1 MKRWTR
7 IQGSRKSAHGFVLLL
22 IILAILTIGGVSLL
36 VILGA
41 RAASSDR
48 QTQQAIEDNK
58 TLMAA
63 KAALLGYVVQT
74 TDGGSGYRL
83 GNLPTP
89 DILNKL
95 PTAAKGTVI
104 EYDGYSDGDGANQC
118 LSNIANGLPG
128 VSPGLSSLK
137 PTQRCLGKFPW
148 RTLNLDVGN
157 PSANDPLGQVP
168 WLAISANLNTRDRCL
183 DKLNSDVL
191 NWVPTSGGICPVVAV
206 NQIPYPWMTVVDQFG
221 SVLSNR
227 VAAVLIMPGSPIQ
240 TGNRNQ
246 SRTQTNPG
254 FVSDYLDAISI
265 PLGCSTTCT
274 ATFDNAAL
282 TNTFIQ
288 IPSGVRYPSSAED
301 AALRGQSLKFNDVL
315 IYITI
320 DELMPYIER
329 RVLSEMSAAVKD
341 SKSKTTTYPW
351 AASFPTTAP
360 SDYSAFASAPVTA
373 FGLFPFFNSS
383 ITVPYQSDFDWQ
395 INAVPALAKN
405 CVPVQ
410 TGPTRYLDIN
420 ENLRAD
426 YYSASTNRGSAS
438 GPTSTC
444 QWDGIP
450 TTGNASL
457 DCRYTYSSTSPNN
470 KLFTLYA
477 DSTCTAIAVSGSPK
491 MYDVARTVSVN
502 AQPIKCNVTN
512 VNPALNLVPSYQAA
526 DATHPQRM
534 TWSCPYVVAGSIFDV
549 SANDS
554 ITVPIPPFSQTG
566 SFLVSGINKDIT
578 LSNLRYQP
586 LMPTWFYN
594 NDWYLSAFYAVS
606 PSKAPS
612 AITPCGSISQLT
624 SGNSPADAVVILAG
638 SRLPVSAPTQTRPSA
653 SAADYLEAPNLA
665 GGTTCNF
672 ASSSANV
679 TSSSNDRVLV
689 VAP

>member
-1 MKRWTR
+1 MTRWTKV
-7 IQGSRKSAHGFVLLL
+7 QAHRKSARGFVLLL
-22 IILAILTIGGVSLL
+22 IILAVLTIGGVSLL
-36 VILGA
+36 VVLGA

-48 QTQQAIEDNK
+48 QIQQAIEDNK

-63 KAALLGYVVQT
+63 KAALLGYLVQT
-74 TDGGSGYRL
+74 TDGGSGFRL

-95 PTAAKGTVI
+95 PVAAKGTQI
-104 EYDGYSDGDGANQC
+104 EYDGYSDGDFDTAGANKC
-118 LSNIANGLPG
+118 LSTNLNGLPG
-128 VSPGLSSLK
+128 VSPGTSSLQ

-168 WLAISANLNTRDRCL
+168 WLAISANLNLRDRCL
-183 DKLNSDVL
+183 DKLNSDIL
-191 NWVPTSGGICPVVAV
+191 NWAPTSGVACPPVAA
-206 NQIPYPWMTVVDQFG
+206 NQVPYPWMVVVDQLG

-254 FVSDYLDAISI
+254 FASDYLDAISI

-288 IPSGVRYPSSAED
+288 IPGGVRYPGSAED
-301 AALRGQSLKFNDVL
+301 ATLRGQPLKFNDVL
-315 IYITI
+315 IYMTI

-351 AASFPTTAP
+351 AASFPAIAP
-360 SDYSAFASAPVTA
+360 SDYSSFASAPVNA

-383 ITVPYQSDFDWQ
+383 ITLPYQSDFDWQ

-410 TGPTRYLDIN
+410 TAPPRYIDIN
-420 ENLRAD
+420 QNLRAD
-426 YYSASTNRGSAS
+426 YYVGSVNQGSATGS
-438 GPTSTC
+438 TSTC
-444 QWDGIP
+444 QWSGIP
-450 TTGNASL
+450 ASGNVNLACGYS
-457 DCRYTYSSTSPNN
+457 YSSASPNN
-470 KLFTLYA
+470 KAFTLYSNA
-477 DSTCTAIAVSGSPK
+477 ACTIIAASGSPQT
-491 MYDVARTVSVN
+491 YNVSRTV
-502 AQPIKCNVTN
+502 AVTAMP
-512 VNPALNLVPSYQAA
+512 VCSRANLVVSYQGA
-526 DATHPQRM
+526 DATHPQRL
-534 TWSCPYVVAGSIFDV
+534 TWACSSVVSSSVFDV
-549 SANDS
+549 SVSDS
-554 ITVPIPPFSQTG
+554 ITIPTPPSSQTG
-566 SFLVSGINKDIT
+566 TFLVSGTSKNVSV
-578 LSNLRYQP
+578 SNLRYQP

-624 SGNSPADAVVILAG
+624 SGNSPVDAVVMLAG

-653 SAADYLEAPNLA
+653 AVADYLEALNLA

-679 TSSSNDRVLV
+679 TSSSNDQVLV